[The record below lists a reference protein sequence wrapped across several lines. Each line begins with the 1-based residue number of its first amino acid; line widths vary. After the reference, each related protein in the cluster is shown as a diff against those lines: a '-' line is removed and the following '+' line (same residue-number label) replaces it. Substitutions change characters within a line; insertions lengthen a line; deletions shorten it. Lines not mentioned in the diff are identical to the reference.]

1 LTPCLPVISIRRSYY
16 FSNHLA
22 RAQQTGAFEDV
33 EKLTIEMLRQAL
45 HKRVDKVDFEQAKAD
60 LKPFLS
66 NVDGLEICSDEYF
79 HQLVNKV
86 VGVNS

>member
-1 LTPCLPVISIRRSYY
+1 
-16 FSNHLA
+16 
-22 RAQQTGAFEDV
+22 
-33 EKLTIEMLRQAL
+33 MLRQAL

-66 NVDGLEICSDEYF
+66 NVDGLEIWSDEYF